1 MYIENKNMLARSICW
16 YSSVSKMAVLLGRSD
31 INRLSHQRDRRLDLV
46 AMADHLA
53 TVLVQQGPDLTGVE
67 PSEQDHGGQHQT
79 SIEHVQEP
87 FVRDEVSVVALA
99 VLDQAEDRS
108 DQNERTTA
116 VESVEMFLPRV
127 VADHA
132 AAGGYLV
139 HAHVESDADDDEE
152 AKEQNLD
159 DQTAD
164 GDVFAVLECF
174 DCTRRH
180 DATASGLE
188 TERDDIANDED
199 LCEPFLR
206 DDAVLFSVGE
216 ENDTSKFH
224 VDASGEQSRGNENQD
239 GLDGVC
245 GDAEV
250 WSFLGRFGTL
260 DERHELM

>member
-1 MYIENKNMLARSICW
+1 M
-16 YSSVSKMAVLLGRSD
+16 
-31 INRLSHQRDRRLDLV
+31 
-46 AMADHLA
+46 
-53 TVLVQQGPDLTGVE
+53 
-67 PSEQDHGGQHQT
+67 
-79 SIEHVQEP
+79 
-87 FVRDEVSVVALA
+87 RDEVSVVALA

-108 DQNERTTA
+108 DQNERTAA
-116 VESVEMFLPRV
+116 VESVEMLLPGV

-159 DQTAD
+159 DKTAD

-206 DDAVLFSVGE
+206 DDAVLFSIGE
-216 ENDTSKFH
+216 ENDTSEFH
-224 VDASGEQSRGNENQD
+224 VDACGEQSRGNKNQD
-239 GLDGVC
+239 GLDRVG

-250 WSFLGRFGTL
+250 GRFLGRFGTL
-260 DERHELM
+260 DEKDELMSR